1 MHRSKEKKEEK
12 EKEKDKKRTKSN
24 EQIPDKL
31 HASDGTERKGEN
43 EADSPQSGGSSHE
56 GEKDKDQHQTTKK
69 KTIASRK

>member
-31 HASDGTERKGEN
+31 HASDSAEKKGEY
-43 EADSPQSGGSSHE
+43 EVDSPQSNGSVHE
-56 GEKDKDQHQTTKK
+56 GEKDKEQQQTAKK
-69 KTIASRK
+69 KTISSRK